1 MISISETIVV
11 SFLYNNQILKKN
23 SCPLHNHWNDLI
35 FLIFLL
41 FPTMCVSLIDRAPVT
56 FVVEKPSVERK
67 RNPAGEQLWTVFVF
81 VFFCICSKLQNV
93 FLYLM
98 ELAPVTFVVEKPL
111 VERKRNPA
119 GEQSW
124 GREWWITQGLGGH
137 TDCRTQIQKCKDT
150 QIHLVNI
157 KKSRR
162 YTNLTNKHQIQNTE
176 EGWMILGLGTLLG
189 MGYGNIPPI
198 SGFCLATIARRVR
211 GMQKTIFRAV
221 ATFVLD
227 IR

>member
-1 MISISETIVV
+1 M
-11 SFLYNNQILKKN
+11 
-23 SCPLHNHWNDLI
+23 
-35 FLIFLL
+35 
-41 FPTMCVSLIDRAPVT
+41 
-56 FVVEKPSVERK
+56 
-67 RNPAGEQLWTVFVF
+67 
-81 VFFCICSKLQNV
+81 
-93 FLYLM
+93 
-98 ELAPVTFVVEKPL
+98 
-111 VERKRNPA
+111 
-119 GEQSW
+119 
-124 GREWWITQGLGGH
+124 TQGLGGH

-162 YTNLTNKHQIQNTE
+162 YIQISPKKHQIQNTE